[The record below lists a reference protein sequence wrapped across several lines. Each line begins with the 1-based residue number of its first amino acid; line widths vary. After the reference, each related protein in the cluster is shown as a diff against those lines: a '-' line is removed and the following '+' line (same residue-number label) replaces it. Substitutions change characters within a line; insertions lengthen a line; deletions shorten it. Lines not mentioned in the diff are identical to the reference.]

1 MGGNVVKQTK
11 QKTEEFSTGEKKSIG
26 IFQVLLLWVLIPL
39 LFASAVLLIIA
50 KVADVNVFDK
60 AGEWTKSIPFL
71 QKDED
76 KEQAQTD
83 LILGERVVSL
93 QAEIQNKEAEL
104 TKIQSDLE
112 KANKDKDNLLAKQ
125 QELLAEIE
133 MLKSAKNDSQKD
145 MKEIVS
151 TFESMSAKS
160 AAPVITK
167 MSDAEA
173 IQILSKLKP
182 DTLASILEKM
192 SPEDAAKYTSLL
204 TK

>member
-1 MGGNVVKQTK
+1 MKQTK
-11 QKTEEFSTGEKKSIG
+11 QKSGEVAVSEKKSTG
-26 IFQVLLLWVLIPL
+26 IFQLLLLWVLIPL

-60 AGEWTKSIPFL
+60 AREVTQSIPFL
-71 QKDED
+71 KKDES
-76 KEQAQTD
+76 KEQAQND
-83 LILGERVVSL
+83 IVLEERVVSL

-112 KANKDKDNLLAKQ
+112 KAEKDKDTLLAKQ

-133 MLKSAKNDSQKD
+133 MLKSAKDDSQKD

-160 AAPVITK
+160 AAPVLTS

-173 IQILSKLKP
+173 LQILTKLKP

-192 SPEDAAKYTSLL
+192 SPEDAAKYTSLM

>member
-1 MGGNVVKQTK
+1 MVKKTK
-11 QKTEEFSTGEKKSIG
+11 QKTEEISVSEKKSTG
-26 IFQVLLLWVLIPL
+26 IFQLLLLWVLIPL

-50 KVADVNVFDK
+50 QVADFNVFDK
-60 AGEWTKSIPFL
+60 ASELTKSIPFL
-71 QKDED
+71 KKDED
-76 KEQAQTD
+76 KEGEANNVV
-83 LILGERVVSL
+83 LEERVVSL

-112 KANKDKDNLLAKQ
+112 KANKDKDTLLAKQ

-133 MLKSAKNDSQKD
+133 LLKSAKDDSQKD
-145 MKEIVS
+145 MKEIIS

-160 AAPVITK
+160 AAPVLTN

-173 IQILSKLKP
+173 IQILTKLKP

-192 SPEDAAKYTSLL
+192 SPEDAAKYTSLM